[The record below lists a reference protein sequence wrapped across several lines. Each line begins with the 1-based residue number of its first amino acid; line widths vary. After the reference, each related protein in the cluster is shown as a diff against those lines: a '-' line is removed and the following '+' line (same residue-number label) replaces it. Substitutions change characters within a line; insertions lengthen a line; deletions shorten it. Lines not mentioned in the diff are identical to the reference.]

1 LSNPIVVEVMRG
13 ARVESRHRGAGA
25 VVDADGAVALMFG
38 EIDEPVFPRSAV
50 KALQSLPLVESGAAD
65 ALRLSEAEIALACA
79 SHSGAPAHVETAA
92 AMLAKAGLDAASLA
106 CGAHWPLGE
115 EASRALSR
123 AGQTP
128 SPLHNNCSGK
138 HAGFLC
144 LARASGWETKGYEQA
159 AHPVQ
164 RAAKAAIEDVTGTA
178 LGEDVCATDGCSIP
192 TYAVSLRALAL
203 GFARLAT
210 GAGLAPRRAAAA
222 KRIFAAAAANPAM
235 IAGDGRFDTEVM
247 RLFGPRVFV
256 KTGAEG
262 VYCAAL
268 PEFGFGLAV
277 KVDDGA
283 TRAAQA
289 MIATLIS
296 RFLPVDEEDRARLE
310 PFAAPVLRNWN
321 GIAVGSLRPSGP
333 LAETQT

>member
-1 LSNPIVVEVMRG
+1 MSNPIVVEVMRG

-25 VVDADGAVALMFG
+25 VVDAEGAVALAFG
-38 EIDEPVFPRSAV
+38 EIDQPVYPRSAV
-50 KALQSLPLVESGAAD
+50 KALQGLPLVESGAAD

-79 SHSGAPAHVETAA
+79 SHAGAAAHVETAT

-115 EASRALSR
+115 AASRALAR
-123 AGQTP
+123 AGQAP

-144 LARASGWETKGYEQA
+144 LACASGWETQGYEQA

-164 RAAKAAIEDVTGTA
+164 RAAKAAIEQVTGAA

-192 TYAVSLRALAL
+192 TYAIPLRALAL

-210 GAGLAPRRAAAA
+210 GAGLASSRAAAA
-222 KRIFAAAAANPAM
+222 KRIFTAVATNPAM
-235 IAGDGRFDTEVM
+235 VAGEGRFDTEVM

-268 PEFGFGLAV
+268 PELGLGFAV
-277 KVDDGA
+277 KADDGA
-283 TRAAQA
+283 TRAAQI
-289 MIATLIS
+289 MIAALIG
-296 RFLPVDEEDRARLE
+296 RMLPGGESERRRLA
-310 PFAAPVLRNWN
+310 PFASPILRNWN
-321 GIAVGSLRPSGP
+321 GVEVGALRAAGP
-333 LAETQT
+333 LRSQ

>member
-1 LSNPIVVEVMRG
+1 LANPVVVEVVRG

-25 VVDADGAVALMFG
+25 VVDADGAVALAFG

-65 ALRLSEAEIALACA
+65 ALRLNDAEIALACA
-79 SHSGAPAHVETAA
+79 SHSGAATHVETAA
-92 AMLAKAGLDAASLA
+92 AMLAKAGLEVASLA

-123 AGQTP
+123 VGQTP

-144 LARASGWETKGYEQA
+144 LACASGWQTRGYEQA

-164 RAAKAAIEDVTGTA
+164 RAAKAAIADVTGAA

-192 TYAVSLRALAL
+192 TYAVPLRGLAL
-203 GFARLAT
+203 GLARLAT
-210 GAGLAPRRAAAA
+210 GASLSPSRAAAA
-222 KRIFAAAAANPAM
+222 KRIFAAVAANPEM
-235 IAGDGRFDTEVM
+235 VAGEGRFDTEVI

-268 PEFGFGLAV
+268 PEFGLGFAV
-277 KVDDGA
+277 KADDGA

-289 MIATLIS
+289 MIATLIG
-296 RFLPVDEEDRARLE
+296 RFLPADGEDRVRLE
-310 PFAAPVLRNWN
+310 SFAAPVLRNWN
-321 GIAVGSLRPSGP
+321 GIVVGGLRSAGP
-333 LAETQT
+333 LQATPA

>member
-1 LSNPIVVEVMRG
+1 MN
-13 ARVESRHRGAGA
+13 
-25 VVDADGAVALMFG
+25 
-38 EIDEPVFPRSAV
+38 
-50 KALQSLPLVESGAAD
+50 
-65 ALRLSEAEIALACA
+65 
-79 SHSGAPAHVETAA
+79 
-92 AMLAKAGLDAASLA
+92 
-106 CGAHWPLGE
+106 
-115 EASRALSR
+115 
-123 AGQTP
+123 
-128 SPLHNNCSGK
+128 
-138 HAGFLC
+138 
-144 LARASGWETKGYEQA
+144 
-159 AHPVQ
+159 
-164 RAAKAAIEDVTGTA
+164 
-178 LGEDVCATDGCSIP
+178 
-192 TYAVSLRALAL
+192 
-203 GFARLAT
+203 
-210 GAGLAPRRAAAA
+210 
-222 KRIFAAAAANPAM
+222 
-235 IAGDGRFDTEVM
+235 AGDGRFDTEVM
-247 RLFGPRVFV
+247 RLYGPRVFV

>member
-1 LSNPIVVEVMRG
+1 LANPVVVEVMRG

-25 VVDADGAVALMFG
+25 VVDADGAVALAFG

-50 KALQSLPLVESGAAD
+50 KVLQSLPLVESGAAD
-65 ALRLSEAEIALACA
+65 ALRLSEAEVALACA
-79 SHSGAPAHVETAA
+79 SHSGAATHVETAA
-92 AMLAKAGLDAASLA
+92 AMLAKAGLDVGSLA

-115 EASRALSR
+115 EASRVLAR

-144 LARASGWETKGYEQA
+144 LACASGWQTRGYEQA

-164 RAAKAAIEDVTGTA
+164 RAAKAAIADVTGAA

-192 TYAVSLRALAL
+192 TYAVPLRALAL

-210 GAGLAPRRAAAA
+210 GASLSPGRAAVAR
-222 KRIFAAAAANPAM
+222 RIFAAVAANPAM
-235 IAGDGRFDTEVM
+235 VAGEGRFDTEVM

-262 VYCAAL
+262 VYCATI
-268 PEFGFGLAV
+268 PELGLGFAV
-277 KVDDGA
+277 KADDGA

-289 MIATLIS
+289 MIATLIG
-296 RFLPVDEEDRARLE
+296 RFLPADREDRSRLG

-321 GIAVGSLRPSGP
+321 GIAVGGLRSAGP
-333 LAETQT
+333 LQATPA

>member
-1 LSNPIVVEVMRG
+1 MANPVVVEVMRG

-25 VVDADGAVALMFG
+25 AVDADGAVAFMVG
-38 EIDEPVFPRSAV
+38 EIDQPVFPRSAV

-79 SHSGAPAHVETAA
+79 SHSGASAHVETAA
-92 AMLAKAGLDAASLA
+92 AMLAKAGLDVASLA

-115 EASRALSR
+115 DASRALAR

-128 SPLHNNCSGK
+128 SSLHNNCSGK

-144 LARASGWETKGYEQA
+144 LACASGWETHGYEQA

-164 RAAKAAIEDVTGTA
+164 RAARAAIADVTGAA
-178 LGEDVCATDGCSIP
+178 LGEDVRATDGCSIP
-192 TYAVSLRALAL
+192 TYAVPLRALAL

-210 GAGLAPRRAAAA
+210 GVGLASSRAAAA
-222 KRIFAAAAANPAM
+222 KRIFAAVAANPAM
-235 IAGDGRFDTEVM
+235 VAGEGRFDTEVM

-268 PEFGFGLAV
+268 PELGLGFALKA
-277 KVDDGA
+277 DDGA

-289 MIATLIS
+289 MIATLIR
-296 RFLPVDEEDRARLE
+296 RFLPRDSEDRARLG
-310 PFAAPVLRNWN
+310 PFAAPILRNWN
-321 GIAVGSLRPSGP
+321 GTAVGRLRPAGP
-333 LAETQT
+333 LAET

>member
-1 LSNPIVVEVMRG
+1 LANPVVVEVLRG
-13 ARVESRHRGAGA
+13 ARVESRHRGGGA
-25 VVDADGAVALMFG
+25 IVDADGAVALAFG

-65 ALRLSEAEIALACA
+65 AMRLSEAEIALACA
-79 SHSGAPAHVETAA
+79 SHSGATAHVETAA
-92 AMLAKAGLDAASLA
+92 AMLAKAGLDVASLA

-144 LARASGWETKGYEQA
+144 LACASGWESRGYEQA

-164 RAAKAAIEDVTGTA
+164 RAAKAAIEEVTGTA

-192 TYAVSLRALAL
+192 TYAVPLRALAL

-210 GAGLAPRRAAAA
+210 GAGLGPRRAAAA
-222 KRIFAAAAANPAM
+222 RRIFAAVAANPAM
-235 IAGDGRFDTEVM
+235 VAGEGRFDTEVM

-268 PEFGFGLAV
+268 PELGLGFAV
-277 KVDDGA
+277 KADDGA

-289 MIATLIS
+289 MIAALIG
-296 RFLPVDEEDRARLE
+296 RFLPLDHDARLRLA
-310 PFAAPVLRNWN
+310 PFAAPILRNWN
-321 GIAVGSLRPSGP
+321 GIEVGALRGAGP
-333 LAETQT
+333 LQSQQP

>member
-1 LSNPIVVEVMRG
+1 MANPVVVEVLRG
-13 ARVESRHRGAGA
+13 ARVKSRHRGAGA
-25 VVDADGAVALMFG
+25 VVDADGAVALAFG
-38 EIDEPVFPRSAV
+38 EVDEPVFPRSAV

-65 ALRLSEAEIALACA
+65 ALQLSEAEIALACA
-79 SHSGAPAHVETAA
+79 SHSGAAEHVETAA
-92 AMLAKAGLDAASLA
+92 AMLAKAGLDVAALA

-115 EASRALSR
+115 DASRALAR
-123 AGQTP
+123 AGQAP

-144 LARASGWETKGYEQA
+144 LACASGWETKGYEQA

-164 RAAKAAIEDVTGTA
+164 RAVKAAIEDVTGAA

-192 TYAVSLRALAL
+192 TYAVPLRALAL

-210 GAGLAPRRAAAA
+210 GAGLAPGRAAAA
-222 KRIFAAAAANPAM
+222 RRIFAAVAANPAM
-235 IAGDGRFDTEVM
+235 VAGEGRFDTEVM

-268 PEFGFGLAV
+268 PELGLGLAV
-277 KVDDGA
+277 KADDGA
-283 TRAAQA
+283 TRAAQV
-289 MIATLIS
+289 MIAALIAAS
-296 RFLPVDEEDRARLE
+296 CRWARQTARASA
-310 PFAAPVLRNWN
+310 PFAAPIWRNWS
-321 GIAVGSLRPSGP
+321 GIEVGGAAGGGAAASQQS
-333 LAETQT
+333 

>member
-25 VVDADGAVALMFG
+25 VVDADGAVAFAFG

-50 KALQSLPLVESGAAD
+50 KSLQALPLVESGAAD

-79 SHSGAPAHVETAA
+79 SHSGARAHVETAA
-92 AMLAKAGLDAASLA
+92 AMLAKAGLDVASLA

-115 EASRALSR
+115 DASRALSR
-123 AGQTP
+123 AGETP

-144 LARASGWETKGYEQA
+144 LACASGWRTTGYEQA

-164 RAAKAAIEDVTGTA
+164 RAAKAAIADVTGAA
-178 LGEDVCATDGCSIP
+178 LGEGVCATDGCSIP
-192 TYAVSLRALAL
+192 TYAVPLRALAR

-210 GAGLAPRRAAAA
+210 GVGLAPRRAAAA
-222 KRIFAAAAANPAM
+222 RRIFAAVAAHPAM
-235 IAGDGRFDTEVM
+235 VAGEGRFDTEVM
-247 RLFGPRVFV
+247 RLFGRRVFV

-268 PEFGFGLAV
+268 PELGLGLAV
-277 KVDDGA
+277 KADDGA

-289 MIATLIS
+289 MIAALIG
-296 RFLPVDEEDRARLE
+296 RFLPLDEDARLSLA
-310 PFAAPVLRNWN
+310 PFAAPTLRNWN
-321 GIAVGSLRPSGP
+321 GIEVGGLRPAGP
-333 LAETQT
+333 LAAPAR